1 MDFITLAATPQLVL
15 ERVNAALAAFATNA
29 VMRSTKTK
37 KSEVPTTLFQ
47 VLPPTFCTLLIY
59 AQMLYHVTLFVLT
72 RAVHS
77 IGNVDFAG
85 SDSLLKSAEY
95 AEFPSLQMYPAV
107 AGAVVPIF
115 NVAGV
120 DDLVLTPL
128 LLSQIFR
135 QCKSGLVCA
144 AGSVSHWNDP
154 RIIQL
159 NPQHNSSLNAAGRI
173 KVIVRQDKSGTTEIW
188 KNSLSAFEPAFAKQ
202 IGKGESNTWLNA
214 SVTMANL
221 NEGVAATVLAVQNT
235 IGYSVLAEARVLRLK
250 MAGLKKESG
259 NVVWA
264 STQTISFAVMEK
276 GADFGNNGDTPSRL
290 TADIH
295 NAKGTNSSCSAHVF
309 RTNVVQLTNHSLI
322 LCPSLS
328 MACCHTKHREPCV
341 AYCRLH
347 VLHIA

>member
-1 MDFITLAATPQLVL
+1 
-15 ERVNAALAAFATNA
+15 
-29 VMRSTKTK
+29 
-37 KSEVPTTLFQ
+37 
-47 VLPPTFCTLLIY
+47 
-59 AQMLYHVTLFVLT
+59 
-72 RAVHS
+72 VHP

-85 SDSLLKSAEY
+85 TDALLKSADY
-95 AEFPSLQMYPAV
+95 AEFPSLQLYPAV

-115 NVAGV
+115 NVVGV

-144 AGSVSHWNDP
+144 AGSVSQWNDP

-159 NPQHNSSLNAAGRI
+159 NPQHVDALNAAGQI

-214 SVTMANL
+214 SVTLANL
-221 NEGVAATVLAVQNT
+221 NEGVAATVLARVNT
-235 IGYSVLAEARVLRLK
+235 IGYSVLAEAQVLKLK
-250 MAGLKKESG
+250 TVGLKKESG
-259 NVVWA
+259 NVVYA

-276 GADFGNNGDTPSRL
+276 GADFGNNGDSPSRL

-295 NAKGTNSSCSAHVF
+295 NAKGTKA
-309 RTNVVQLTNHSLI
+309 
-322 LCPSLS
+322 
-328 MACCHTKHREPCV
+328 V
-341 AYCRLH
+341 ALH
-347 VLHIA
+347 VSSALMLYNSQIAVLFCVLPFQ

>member
-1 MDFITLAATPQLVL
+1 MSFITFTATPQLVL
-15 ERVNAALAAFATNA
+15 ERENAALAAFVTNA

-47 VLPPTFCTLLIY
+47 VLPSTFCTLLIH
-59 AQMLYHVTLFVLT
+59 AKDTLPLYFV
-72 RAVHS
+72 RSNACGVHP

-115 NVAGV
+115 NVVGV

-144 AGSVSHWNDP
+144 DGSVSHWNDP

-159 NPQHNSSLNAAGRI
+159 NPQHEAALDAAGPI

-250 MAGLKKESG
+250 MVGLKKESG
-259 NVVWA
+259 NIVWA

-295 NAKGTNSSCSAHVF
+295 NAKGTNSSCSVCTYAF
-309 RTNVVQLTNHSLI
+309 RTNVV
-322 LCPSLS
+322 
-328 MACCHTKHREPCV
+328 
-341 AYCRLH
+341 
-347 VLHIA
+347 